1 MKNIFGKALLMA
13 AMAVFGLTSCSDD
26 ETVPQTEPTYNMAGF
41 AKGADVSWL
50 TQMEASG
57 TKFYDKNGSEKESM
71 SLLREMGTNSIRLRI
86 WVNPADGWCGKDD
99 LIAKAWRAKNLG
111 YRLMVDFH
119 YSDSW
124 ADPGKQPIPEAW
136 KDHDIEAMK
145 KAVADHTTD
154 VLQTLKDR
162 GIDVEWVQVGN
173 ETNTGMLWPVGQ
185 VVENDFTNFA
195 SLVTSG
201 YDAAK
206 AVYPDAKVV
215 VHLSNGYDNSLF
227 RWMFDG
233 LTAKGAKFDTIGVS
247 LYPEDSDWEEKTDQC
262 LTNLKDMA
270 NRYGKEVMVCEFG
283 MNWDSANSAA
293 FATRLVEGCK
303 GIDKCLG
310 VFYWEPQC
318 YNGWNGYT
326 KGAFDDNGRPTSALD
341 IYSK

>member
-1 MKNIFGKALLMA
+1 MA

-26 ETVPQTEPTYNMAGF
+26 DEAVPQTEPTYNIVGF

-50 TQMEASG
+50 TQMEANG
-57 TKFYDKNGSEKESM
+57 AKFYDKNGSEKECM
-71 SLLREMGTNSIRLRI
+71 SLLREMGTNSIRLRV
-86 WVNPADGWCGKDD
+86 WVDPADGWCGKDD

-124 ADPGKQPIPEAW
+124 ADPGKQPIPAAW

-145 KAVADHTTD
+145 KDVADHTTD
-154 VLQTLKDR
+154 VLQALKDR

-185 VVENDFTNFA
+185 VVENDFSNFA

-215 VHLSNGYDNSLF
+215 VHLSNGYDNKLF

-233 LTAKGAKFDTIGVS
+233 LTAKGAKFDAIGVS

-262 LTNLKDMA
+262 LANLKDMES
-270 NRYGKEVMVCEFG
+270 RYGKDVMVCEFG
-283 MNWDSANSAA
+283 MNWDSANAAA

-303 GIDKCLG
+303 AIDRCLG

-318 YNGWNGYT
+318 NNGWNGYT
-326 KGAFDDNGRPTSALD
+326 KGAFDDNGKPTSALD
-341 IYSK
+341 VYSK